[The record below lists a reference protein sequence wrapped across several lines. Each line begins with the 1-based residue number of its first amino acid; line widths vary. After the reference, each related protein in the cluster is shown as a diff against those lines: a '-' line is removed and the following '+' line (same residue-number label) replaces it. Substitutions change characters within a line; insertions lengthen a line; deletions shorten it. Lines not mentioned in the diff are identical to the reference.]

1 MREGVGSNPKKD
13 VLPKVGCSVA
23 RQAKTTDLFETLTTW
38 IEIIGLSR
46 SVQFR
51 LVLLT

>member
-1 MREGVGSNPKKD
+1 MRGVDSNPKKD
-13 VLPKVGCSVA
+13 VLPKEGCRVA

-38 IEIIGLSR
+38 VEIIEISR
-46 SVQFR
+46 SVQFC

>member
-13 VLPKVGCSVA
+13 VLPKEGCSVM
-23 RQAKTTDLFETLTTW
+23 RQAKTTGLLETLTTW
-38 IEIIGLSR
+38 VEIIGLSR
-46 SVQFR
+46 SAQFS